1 MRLVA
6 SNNINKLNFVVDRDI
21 DEAIIELKIAGED
34 RTTIPKIDEAFD
46 NDRNLLIISEN
57 KVFLNNIKEKQ
68 NNSILFTLKEK
79 ENYCMEVL
87 IYGNKK

>member
-1 MRLVA
+1 MRLMA
-6 SNNINKLNFVVDRDI
+6 SNSINKLNFVVDKDM
-21 DEAIIELKIAGED
+21 DEAIIEFKIAGED
-34 RTTIPKIDEAFD
+34 RTSTPKIDEAFD
-46 NDRNLLIISEN
+46 NEKNLLPIFEN
-57 KVFLNNIKEKQ
+57 RVFLNNIKGKQ